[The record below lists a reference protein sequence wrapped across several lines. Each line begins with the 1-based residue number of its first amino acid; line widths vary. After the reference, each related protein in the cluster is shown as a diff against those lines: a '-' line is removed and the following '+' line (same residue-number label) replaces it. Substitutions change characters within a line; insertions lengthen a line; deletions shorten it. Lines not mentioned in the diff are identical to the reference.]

1 MLTLDSYLN
10 NLDLLNHCANCLAER
25 DNLSHC
31 KACRYIRYS
40 GADSGF
46 LERGSCIQYI
56 YRCVCVCVG
65 GGGGSLC

>member
-1 MLTLDSYLN
+1 MLNLDSYLN

-46 LERGSCIQYI
+46 LERGSYI
-56 YRCVCVCVG
+56 YIGVG
-65 GGGGSLC
+65 VRFADFMSFSLNIQ